1 MLKLIRS
8 IALLCALALFAA
20 ACGGGE
26 DEVADDVSSAE
37 EVEQTSTTTTAAPE
51 TTTTEATTTEA
62 TTTTTEAPSGPAFP
76 LSGVVIPD
84 DATSDHPAVV
94 VKISNNDTTAR
105 AALLGLNEADVVF
118 EERIEQQATRFA
130 AVFHS
135 SLPTE
140 VGSVRS
146 ARTSDIDIIANLNRP
161 VFAFSGA
168 NDGVNAQVRQA
179 ENEGLLVRASNEL
192 ADPQFR
198 RISEFRAPNNLVVDT
213 VGLLDKATDSDAPTP
228 IFDFSDNVVELGT
241 ASPGARVEA
250 RSEAIFVW
258 SETAGGYL
266 RFENGQQLVGR
277 NGAPLVSQN
286 VVVMTTT
293 YVPSQIDA
301 QSRDAIT
308 VGSNP
313 VTIYANGSRVEGTW
327 TREFTRD
334 GYTFET
340 PDGQTIGLAPGQT
353 WVSLAPAGTSV
364 ELGQLGATALLNR

>member
-8 IALLCALALFAA
+8 VALLCALALFAA
-20 ACGGGE
+20 ACGGGD
-26 DEVADDVSSAE
+26 DEVADDAASAE
-37 EVEQTSTTTTAAPE
+37 EVEETSTTTTAAPE
-51 TTTTEATTTEA
+51 TTTTEA

-84 DATSDHPAVV
+84 DVTSDHPAVV

-105 AALLGLNEADVVF
+105 AALLGLDEADVVF
-118 EERIEQQATRFA
+118 EERIEQEATRFA

-135 SLPTE
+135 SLPAE

-146 ARTSDIDIIANLNRP
+146 ARTTDIDIISNLNRP

-213 VGLLDKATDSDAPTP
+213 ASLLDKATESDAPAP
-228 IFDFSDNVVELGT
+228 IFDFSDNVVELG
-241 ASPGARVEA
+241 APSPGARVEA

-258 SETAGGYL
+258 SETDGGYL
-266 RFENGQQLVGR
+266 RFENGEQLVGR

-327 TREFTRD
+327 SREFTRD

-340 PDGQTIGLAPGQT
+340 PDGQTIGLTPGQT

-364 ELGQLGATALLNR
+364 ELGQLGATALLDR